1 MESSTQT
8 YGAASAAKGNTRK
21 VAPRSVPFFNY
32 SALFTRQEE
41 ELVSIF
47 RDVGRRG
54 AFIMQQDLRDFER
67 NLARFLSVKYAFG
80 AADGTEAIVI
90 ALKASGVKP
99 GDEVI
104 LPSHTYIAT
113 AAAVQLIGA
122 VPVLADCGPD
132 HMLSPESVRKVITSK
147 TRAIMPV
154 QLNGRTCD
162 MDALQLIAEQHGL
175 LIVEDAAQGLGS
187 KFKGRYAGTFG
198 SAGTF
203 SFYPAK
209 VLGCFG
215 DGGAIVTNDD
225 KVAEQ
230 IAILRDH
237 GRNVD
242 GTVVTWG
249 YNCRL
254 DNLQAAFLDFKL
266 KTYPQEIARRREIA
280 SIYQSM
286 LGSLAEVQL
295 PPAPDADA
303 RHFDVYQNYEIE
315 AERRDELKAY
325 LETKSVRALVQWAGK
340 AVHQFEALGFKAKP
354 EYTERMFKR
363 CLMIPMN
370 TTLSNEDVQ
379 YVAQTILEF
388 YGK

>member
-1 MESSTQT
+1 M
-8 YGAASAAKGNTRK
+8 SARIGKRAI
-21 VAPRSVPFFNY
+21 PFFNY
-32 SALFTRQEE
+32 SALFSRQEE

-54 AFIMQQDLRDFER
+54 AFIMQQDLRTFEQ
-67 NLARFLSVKYAFG
+67 NLAKFLGVKYAFG

-90 ALKASGVKP
+90 ALRASGVQS

-113 AAAVQLIGA
+113 AGAVKQIGA
-122 VPVLADCGPD
+122 VPVLADCGRD
-132 HMLSPESVRKVITSK
+132 HMLDAASVAKLVTKK
-147 TRAIMPV
+147 TRAVMPV

-162 MDALQLIAEQHGL
+162 MDALQEVTRQHDL

-187 KFKGRYAGTFG
+187 QFNGKSAGTFG

-215 DGGAIVTNDD
+215 DGGAVVTNDD

-237 GRNVD
+237 GRNPE
-242 GTVVTWG
+242 GEVVAWG

-266 KTYPQEIARRREIA
+266 KSYPQEIERRREIA
-280 SIYQSM
+280 ALYQEH
-286 LGSLAEVQL
+286 LGGLSELQL
-295 PPAPDADA
+295 PPGPKADA
-303 RHFDVYQNYEIE
+303 RHFDVYQNYELE
-315 AERRDELKAY
+315 ADRRDELKVY
-325 LETKSVRALVQWAGK
+325 LEENGIRSLIQWAGK
-340 AVHQFEALGFKAKP
+340 AVHQFSSLGLNFKP
-354 EYTERMFKR
+354 EYTEKMFKR

-370 TTLSNEDVQ
+370 TTLTNEDVL
-379 YVAQTILEF
+379 YVAQTIRDF